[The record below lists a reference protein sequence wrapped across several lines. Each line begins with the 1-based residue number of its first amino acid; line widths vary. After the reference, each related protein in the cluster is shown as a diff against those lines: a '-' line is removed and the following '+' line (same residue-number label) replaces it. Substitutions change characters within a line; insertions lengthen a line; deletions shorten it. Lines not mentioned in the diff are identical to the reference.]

1 MSRIDTLQ
9 DAAWQQDAACADED
23 PDLFFPGDE
32 ATVEEAKRVCARCPV
47 RTECLETALAVNEM
61 HGVWGGMAE
70 GERRR
75 LIRRRRRERR
85 QRERRAEE
93 RASEVA

>member
-1 MSRIDTLQ
+1 MSRLDALDT
-9 DAAWQQDAACADED
+9 AAWQRDAACADED
-23 PDLFFPGDE
+23 PELFFAADE
-32 ATVEEAKRVCARCPV
+32 ASVERAKLVCADCPV
-47 RTECLETALAVNEM
+47 RRPCLETALAVNEM

-85 QRERRAEE
+85 ERERRA
-93 RASEVA
+93 SEAA